1 MMPHWGAD
9 DARVI
14 GDVVL
19 ASILAGGLRL
29 IVLKAFLEPIAAA
42 AGRRG
47 WAWADRLLGDR
58 LPNLPK

>member
-29 IVLKAFLEPIAAA
+29 ILLKAFLEPIAAA
-42 AGRRG
+42 TGRRG
-47 WAWADRLLGDR
+47 WRWLDQLLGDR
-58 LPNLPK
+58 LPDLPK